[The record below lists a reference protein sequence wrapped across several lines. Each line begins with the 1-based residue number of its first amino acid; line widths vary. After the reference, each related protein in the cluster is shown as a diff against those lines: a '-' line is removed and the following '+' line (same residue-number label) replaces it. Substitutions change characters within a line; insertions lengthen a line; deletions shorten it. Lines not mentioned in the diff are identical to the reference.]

1 MEKTNEK
8 LYVKSHVARDL
19 IQSADLFRTDKA
31 VVWEYVSNGLQYI
44 DAGVSPIVRVKLDNK
59 NKKISI
65 SDNGRGMNWNGLQ
78 NFFIMHGENQDR
90 KQGKVGRGR
99 FGTGKSAAFGI
110 ANILRVTTIADEKLS
125 KVQLKRSEIEKMNS
139 EDQIPVHILEK
150 ESSISQAN
158 GTLIEI
164 EEINLK
170 TLDQIGIISY
180 IEHHLAKWSK
190 GVTVWVN
197 NHECEFNEPP
207 IAEKRVYKPEGEF
220 TEVLGNVEL
229 ILKVAKA
236 PLDAE
241 LRGVSVFS
249 NGVWHE
255 TTSAGNEGRDMAQYI
270 FGEIDV
276 PALDK
281 DNSPITAFNVSR
293 SMQLNKNNP
302 LVREIHV
309 FVGQKFDQLR
319 RELLEVEKKRRADE
333 EAKKL
338 AGQAS
343 EIASVINEDFSAFR
357 QKIAKAKAK
366 AFGAFDNQIAQKD
379 SSENE
384 DLAWGTEIPAE
395 IVSPTGGIGSVGESE
410 KVDGKESRDLNP
422 QVIENETSE
431 KQGRRAEA
439 EETQKSYGG
448 FRVEFRNMGSEN
460 ARASYTSDNRT
471 ISINLDHPQ
480 LVSARGNNSI
490 DEPLFLKLSYE
501 IAFTEYSIALAYEL
515 EKRNEFMDL
524 TDPINQIRET
534 LNRISRIAAALYK
547 IK

>member
-1 MEKTNEK
+1 MKNNNEK

-19 IQSADLFRTDKA
+19 LQSAGLFRTDKA

-44 DAGVSPIVRVKLDNK
+44 DAGANPIVRVKLDNK

-65 SDNGRGMNWNGLQ
+65 SDNGRGMDWKGLQ

-90 KQGKVGRGR
+90 KQGKIGRGR

-110 ANILRVTTIADEKLS
+110 ANILRVTTISDDKLS
-125 KVQLKRSEIEKMNS
+125 KVELRRSEIEKMNS
-139 EDQIPVHILEK
+139 EDPIPVHILEK

-164 EEINLK
+164 EDINLK
-170 TLDQIGIISY
+170 TLDQNGIISY

-207 IAEKRVYKPEGEF
+207 IADKRVYKTEGKVAEA
-220 TEVLGNVEL
+220 LGDVEL

-236 PLDAE
+236 PLDEE
-241 LRGVSVFS
+241 LRGVSIFS

-255 TTSAGNEGRDMAQYI
+255 TTSAGNEGRDMSQYI

-276 PALDK
+276 PVLDK
-281 DNSPITAFNVSR
+281 DNSPIAAFNVSR
-293 SMQLNKNNP
+293 SMQLNENNP
-302 LVREIHV
+302 LVIELHAFI
-309 FVGQKFDQLR
+309 GQKFDQLR
-319 RELLEVEKKRRADE
+319 RELLEIEKKRRADE

-338 AGQAS
+338 ANEAS
-343 EIASVINEDFSAFR
+343 EIARVINEDFSEFR
-357 QKIAKAKAK
+357 QKIARAKAK
-366 AFGAFDNQIAQKD
+366 AFGAFDNQIAQ
-379 SSENE
+379 SGSLENE

-395 IVSPTGGIGSVGESE
+395 VVSPTGGVGSVGENE
-410 KVDGKESRDLNP
+410 KTEGKETRSLNP
-422 QVIENETSE
+422 QVVESDDSE
-431 KQGRRAEA
+431 KQGRRAGA
-439 EETQKSYGG
+439 EESQKSYGG
-448 FRVEFRNMGSEN
+448 FHVEFRNMGSEN
-460 ARASYTSDNRT
+460 ARASYTPDNRT

-480 LVSARGNNSI
+480 LVSARGSNSI
-490 DEPLFLKLSYE
+490 DDPLFLRLSYE
-501 IAFTEYSIALAYEL
+501 IAFSEYSIALAYEL

-534 LNRISRIAAALYK
+534 LNRISRMAADLYR

>member
-1 MEKTNEK
+1 MEKNNEK

-19 IQSADLFRTDKA
+19 LQSAGLFRTDKA

-44 DAGVSPIVRVKLDNK
+44 DAGVNPIVRVKLDNK
-59 NKKISI
+59 NKKILI

-90 KQGKVGRGR
+90 KQGKIGRGR

-110 ANILRVTTIADEKLS
+110 ANILRVTTIADGKLS
-125 KVQLKRSEIEKMNS
+125 KVELRRSEIEKMNS
-139 EDQIPVHILEK
+139 EDPIPVHILEK
-150 ESSISQAN
+150 ESDISQAN
-158 GTLIEI
+158 STLIEI

-170 TLDQIGIISY
+170 SLDQNGIISY

-190 GVTVWVN
+190 GITVWVN

-207 IAEKRVYKPEGEF
+207 VADKRVYKPEGKVA
-220 TEVLGNVEL
+220 EVLGNVEL

-236 PLDAE
+236 PLDEE

-255 TTSAGNEGRDMAQYI
+255 TTSAGNEGRDMSQYI

-281 DNSPITAFNVSR
+281 DNSPIAAFNVSR
-293 SMQLNKNNP
+293 SMQLNENNP
-302 LVREIHV
+302 LVREIHA
-309 FVGQKFDQLR
+309 FIGQKFDQLR

-343 EIASVINEDFSAFR
+343 EIARVINEDFNAFR

-366 AFGAFDNQIAQKD
+366 AFGAFDNQDAQKD
-379 SSENE
+379 SLENE

-395 IVSPTGGIGSVGESE
+395 VVSPTGGIGSVGESE
-410 KVDGKESRDLNP
+410 RGEGEEPRNLNP
-422 QVIENETSE
+422 QVFEKDDSE
-431 KQGRRAEA
+431 KQGRRVEA
-439 EETQKSYGG
+439 EESQRSYGG
-448 FRVEFRNMGSEN
+448 FHVEFRNMGSEN
-460 ARASYTSDNRT
+460 ARASYTPDNRT

-480 LVSARGNNSI
+480 LVSARGSNSI

-534 LNRISRIAAALYK
+534 LNRISRVAANLYK